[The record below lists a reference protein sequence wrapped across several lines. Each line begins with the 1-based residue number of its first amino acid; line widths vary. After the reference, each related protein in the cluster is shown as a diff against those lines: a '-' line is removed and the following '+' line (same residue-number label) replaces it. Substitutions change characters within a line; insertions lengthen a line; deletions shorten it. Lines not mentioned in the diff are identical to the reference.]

1 MELFI
6 DKQKWRTQ
14 CGQSTKFLCLVL
26 MLFTCGKIQY
36 LCRECKFYGY
46 ILKLVANG
54 KHYCNLGPLF
64 LLKKKQQLYFMIV
77 SFVFC
82 LISIYSFENWS
93 MFCLLSDS
101 KIYKSSFLNEQICIM
116 INPTRDDGVIGTRND
131 IISVGSL
138 LLEAPKFQ
146 YFILFYCTGSILLLC
161 QIISYDV
168 S

>member
-1 MELFI
+1 MATFIPFYMFPFWYLFVPFPADFFCGLDMELFI

-64 LLKKKQQLYFMIV
+64 LLKNCILWLFLFLVWFQFIV
-77 SFVFC
+77 SKTDHC
-82 LISIYSFENWS
+82 LSFKGKVNIPKSTNPVLWINKYASSKTLIWWQRNWKIT
-93 MFCLLSDS
+93 FLL
-101 KIYKSSFLNEQICIM
+101 FM
-116 INPTRDDGVIGTRND
+116 
-131 IISVGSL
+131 
-138 LLEAPKFQ
+138 
-146 YFILFYCTGSILLLC
+146 
-161 QIISYDV
+161 
-168 S
+168 

>member
-1 MELFI
+1 MATFIPFYMFPFWYLFVPFPADFFCGLDMELFI

-64 LLKKKQQLYFMIV
+64 LLKKLYFMIV
-77 SFVFC
+77 SFF
-82 LISIYSFENWS
+82 
-93 MFCLLSDS
+93 
-101 KIYKSSFLNEQICIM
+101 
-116 INPTRDDGVIGTRND
+116 
-131 IISVGSL
+131 
-138 LLEAPKFQ
+138 
-146 YFILFYCTGSILLLC
+146 
-161 QIISYDV
+161 
-168 S
+168 